1 MRKPRLLAS
10 LLCAVLMVGVLTV
23 PAYAGGGDESED
35 GVGEYIPWEGL
46 EPAEPLPTEPNPF
59 TPDGTGTV
67 VDNATDQDGKEFFT
81 ITTAEEAVFYLV
93 IDRQRETENV
103 YFLNAVTVADLMA
116 LAESS
121 GESAAPEP
129 PLEPEPEPTTT
140 PEPEPVPEKKG
151 GVGPLLL
158 ALAVV
163 VIGGGAG
170 WYFKIYRPKHQKA
183 AEPEEDYGGD
193 PYDGPEDYDGEAT
206 WDEDD
211 GEPEE

>member
-35 GVGEYIPWEGL
+35 GVGEYVPWEGL
-46 EPAEPLPTEPNPF
+46 EPAEPFPTEPNPF

-121 GESAAPEP
+121 GEPAAPEP

-140 PEPEPVPEKKG
+140 PEPEPEPEKKG
-151 GVGPLLL
+151 GAEPLLL

-170 WYFKIYRPKHQKA
+170 WYFKIYRPKLQKA

-193 PYDGPEDYDGEAT
+193 PYDGPEDYDGET
-206 WDEDD
+206 PWDE
-211 GEPEE
+211 ELEE

>member
-35 GVGEYIPWEGL
+35 GVGEYVPWEGL

-81 ITTAEEAVFYLV
+81 ITTAEEAMFYLV

-121 GESAAPEP
+121 GEPAAPEP
-129 PLEPEPEPTTT
+129 PPEPEPEPTT
-140 PEPEPVPEKKG
+140 PEPEPAPEKKG
-151 GVGPLLL
+151 GAGPLLL

-170 WYFKIYRPKHQKA
+170 WYFKIYRPKLQKA

-193 PYDGPEDYDGEAT
+193 PYDGPEDYDGEAL

>member
-23 PAYAGGGDESED
+23 PAYAGGGDESEA
-35 GVGEYIPWEGL
+35 GVGEYVPWEGL

-81 ITTAEEAVFYLV
+81 ITTAEEAMFYLV

-121 GESAAPEP
+121 GEPAAPEP
-129 PLEPEPEPTTT
+129 PPEPEPEPTT
-140 PEPEPVPEKKG
+140 PEPEPAPEKKG
-151 GVGPLLL
+151 GAGPLLL

-170 WYFKIYRPKHQKA
+170 WYFKIYRPKLQKA

-193 PYDGPEDYDGEAT
+193 PYDGPEDYDGEAP
-206 WDEDD
+206 WDGDD